1 MPYIQLMLAGLIS
14 LACMAPL
21 SAADLQN
28 ADDTAKKPGT
38 QTPKAVPASGPK
50 QPPASSTRTG
60 APKQTAAPAT
70 GLKKAAPATKK
81 TGAQKQTAAPAS
93 GMKKISA
100 GTTQAGTPK
109 QTTVPDLK
117 KTSPATRKT
126 SAQKQTAAPT
136 PDLKELSDAKKD
148 LEAPTATNAEPA
160 TLASPVAA
168 EPAPAASVPSRD
180 EAIPPAVVSRPPRK
194 PRGNT
199 SSNGPLLI
207 DEIVA
212 VVNNDAI
219 TRYELEERMYI
230 VENQLNKQGTPL
242 PDVQLLE
249 TQVLERM
256 ITEMLQIQFAKETA
270 IRVDDVQLDKA
281 IQRIAKD
288 NKFDSLAD
296 FRAQL
301 EKEGVSFK
309 KFREEIRSEI
319 IFARLRDREVDS
331 KLVISDGEVENYL
344 ANQVKQAGKGEEFHL
359 AHILVMVPEQAS
371 AEKIQAMRQRAEQ
384 ALAQLQ
390 GGADFAQVAAGF
402 SDAKDALEGG
412 NLGWRSADRT
422 PAIFLNVLQKM
433 EAGGVSPVFRSP
445 NGFHI
450 LKLIEKRSKENPV
463 VISQTHAR
471 HILIKTSEL
480 VPENEAKNRL
490 MIIKQRIEKGAD
502 FAKEAKQYSEDGS
515 ASQGGDLGWVSPG
528 ETVPEFEN
536 AMNQLEPGQVSGL
549 VQSTFGWH
557 LIQVLERRST
567 DVSVKQ
573 KKQQAQAAIRSY
585 KSEAA
590 YQDWLRQ
597 LRDSATIENRLEKA
611 NK

>member
-14 LACMAPL
+14 LACMASL

-28 ADDTAKKPGT
+28 VDDTAKKPGT
-38 QTPKAVPASGPK
+38 QTQKAVPASGLK
-50 QPPASSTRTG
+50 LPPASSTRTG
-60 APKQTAAPAT
+60 TPKQTAAPAT
-70 GLKKAAPATKK
+70 GLKKTAPATKK

-100 GTTQAGTPK
+100 GTTRGGT
-109 QTTVPDLK
+109 
-117 KTSPATRKT
+117 
-126 SAQKQTAAPT
+126 QKQTAAPA
-136 PDLKELSDAKKD
+136 PDLKELRDAQKD
-148 LEAPTATNAEPA
+148 LEAQTATSTDPA
-160 TLASPVAA
+160 TQANPVAA
-168 EPAPAASVPSRD
+168 KPAPALLPAASTPSRD
-180 EAIPPAVVSRPPRK
+180 AAIPPAVVSRPPRK

-199 SSNGPLLI
+199 SSDGPQLI

-230 VENQLNKQGTPL
+230 VENQLSKQGTPL